1 MVILGTKNRLTRQF
15 VTKCWLTTEWRQRKR
30 NFVSWKFWSNFEVKT
45 TTTQNILVE
54 LITKRSRK
62 VFMLVIE
69 ASDNGKCITCA
80 KENETFGPSRKELRC
95 DLKNYNFFFIFRIAN
110 NKLIDILEVEKN
122 EKK

>member
-1 MVILGTKNRLTRQF
+1 MVGNLNFNWYTEIVGNLNYFATVGQRLTINAMVI
-15 VTKCWLTTEWRQRKR
+15 
-30 NFVSWKFWSNFEVKT
+30 
-45 TTTQNILVE
+45 
-54 LITKRSRK
+54 
-62 VFMLVIE
+62 
-69 ASDNGKCITCA
+69 